1 MEPTSKRRSSS
12 MFGLTPMTEDF
23 SMDIPNTTPDD
34 TDEKRKRR
42 LSKSKQWKEVREYLL
57 GRRTMYT
64 KQLPGGA
71 YYRNMSK
78 TDAAHYSAIGDC
90 VIEEIDGFIRFIEGS
105 M

>member
-1 MEPTSKRRSSS
+1 

-23 SMDIPNTTPDD
+23 SLEQPDIALDD
-34 TDEKRKRR
+34 ADEKRKKRV
-42 LSKSKQWKEVREYLL
+42 SKSKQWKEIREFLE
-57 GRRTMYT
+57 GRRLQYS

-71 YYRNMSK
+71 LYRNMSK
-78 TDAAHYSAIGDC
+78 EDAAHYGAVGDC